1 MRFPMTWQSVQT
13 LNDPSGKPYLTYH
26 GALQNLMQEKG
37 WSAQVTLTDE
47 MEIVSAVVIVT
58 QNE

>member
-1 MRFPMTWQSVQT
+1 
-13 LNDPSGKPYLTYH
+13 
-26 GALQNLMQEKG
+26 MQEKG
-37 WSAQVTLTDE
+37 WSAQVSLSDE